1 MLGAMITIIMG
12 VSGSGKST
20 IGEGL
25 ATRLGQPFIDGDSLH
40 PAANRE
46 KMAHGVPLDDADRQP
61 WLEAIVAAMDR
72 HRASGESLVLACSAL
87 KRRYRDFLRGGRD
100 DVRFVYLQ
108 ASRDL
113 LAERLGHR
121 SGHFFDPRL
130 LDSQLAT
137 LEEPSPDEALRVG
150 VDLAPAETIE
160 YIIRAACVAAQVG
173 TP

>member
-1 MLGAMITIIMG
+1 MLGAMITIVMG

-87 KRRYRDFLRGGRD
+87 KRRYRDFLRGCHD
-100 DVRFVYLQ
+100 DVCFVYLQ

>member
-1 MLGAMITIIMG
+1 MITIVMG

-40 PAANRE
+40 PQANRD
-46 KMAHGVPLDDADRQP
+46 KMARGIPLDDADRQP
-61 WLEAIVAAMDR
+61 WFEAIMAEMDR

-87 KRRYRDFLRGGRD
+87 KRRYRDFLRSGHD
-100 DVRFVYLQ
+100 DVRFVYLR
-108 ASRDL
+108 APREL

-121 SGHFFDPRL
+121 SGHFFDPTL

-137 LEEPSPDEALRVG
+137 LEEPSTDEALI
-150 VDLAPAETIE
+150 VDVALPPAEALE
-160 YIIRAACVAAQVG
+160 DIIRANCPSRANAANAS
-173 TP
+173 

>member
-1 MLGAMITIIMG
+1 MLGDMITIIMG

-25 ATRLGQPFIDGDSLH
+25 AARLGQPFIDGDSLH
-40 PAANRE
+40 PQANRE
-46 KMAHGVPLDDADRQP
+46 KMAHGIPLDDADRQP
-61 WLEAIVAAMDR
+61 WLEAIVAEMDR
-72 HRASGESLVLACSAL
+72 HRARGESLVLACSAL
-87 KRRYRDFLRGGRD
+87 KRRYRDILRGGHD

-113 LAERLGHR
+113 LIERLGHR
-121 SGHFFDPRL
+121 SGHFFDPGL

-137 LEEPSPDEALRVG
+137 LEEPSPDEAMRVEVG
-150 VDLAPAETIE
+150 STPAETTE
-160 YIIRAACVAAQVG
+160 HIIRTACDAAQVG

>member
-1 MLGAMITIIMG
+1 MLGAMITIVMG

-87 KRRYRDFLRGGRD
+87 KRRYRDFLRGSHD